1 MYVIKRDGE
10 TAAFD
15 RSKIKAA
22 VEKAMKYGSGIYDE
36 DIAAAVARDCE
47 KHFSEKEENPTIYM
61 IEGLVYDRLMHYNNM
76 TGQHHGRFHF
86 RAYEE
91 SKRRCNDGKFQ

>member
-1 MYVIKRDGE
+1 MINRLEDEMNDLGERKMYVIKRDGE

-61 IEGLVYDRLMHYNNM
+61 IEGLVYDRLMHYNHM
-76 TGQHHGRFHF
+76 
-86 RAYEE
+86 
-91 SKRRCNDGKFQ
+91 